1 MLCELCLC
9 LAVTATGYQWKFNSE
24 MIHMELADKVL
35 KVIVVTRLCSKKE
48 KSTYNE

>member
-24 MIHMELADKVL
+24 MIHIELADKVL
-35 KVIVVTRLCSKKE
+35 KVIVVTRLCSKK
-48 KSTYNE
+48 

>member
-24 MIHMELADKVL
+24 MIHIELADKVL